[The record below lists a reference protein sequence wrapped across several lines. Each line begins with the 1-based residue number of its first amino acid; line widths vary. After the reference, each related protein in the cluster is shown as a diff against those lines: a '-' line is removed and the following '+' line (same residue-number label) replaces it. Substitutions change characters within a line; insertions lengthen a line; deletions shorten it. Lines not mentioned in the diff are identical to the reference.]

1 MTDLSK
7 SDLIGTKMYTSQG
20 DSTMGNRGVPYVAGE
35 QNTYKKGKF
44 TIDEYIPR
52 DDVKHDKT
60 KMYVVKGF
68 DDDSFMRFDGALNW
82 NDVEENDNRIH
93 LEEIRLIN
101 STNLAKAI
109 EFMEKNKK
117 GFEFFMKTLQETE
130 KQSKSMAFLNT
141 VKDYYDNHYIFTI
154 PVMSKVMIK
163 YGYDFTSLKEI
174 RELMYK

>member
-1 MTDLSK
+1 MRVLSNERPIK
-7 SDLIGTKMYTSQG
+7 TQQYSQEG
-20 DSTMGNRGVPYVAGE
+20 RSTMGNRGVPYIAGIK
-35 QNTYKKGKF
+35 NTYEKGKF